1 MWHTRHQEGERER
14 ERTLLLSEREREIE
28 REGEMAKVIKAT
40 VMDAAAENRTM
51 GVD

>member
-1 MWHTRHQEGERER
+1 MWHTRHEEGERER
-14 ERTLLLSEREREIE
+14 ERTLLLSPLSPQR
-28 REGEMAKVIKAT
+28 EMAKVIKAT